1 MCFDPEVTFESGQTF
16 RWKRFVTKDEPSWI
30 GVISNYV
37 VRMRRGKAECVAKL
51 KESDSNRSNFS
62 DDIANYLS
70 TNDDLNRIVQSFPR
84 DEYLQN
90 AVKSFDGLRVLTQDP
105 WECLISFVCSINKN
119 IPAIKMML
127 ELLSMKFGSKIRSSN
142 EVFYSFPKPSTLAK
156 ASKIDL
162 LACKVGFRWR
172 FIRFIANQVRS
183 GKLDL
188 KSVSQKSY
196 GQARDELISE
206 LSGTTF
212 GVGPKVADCVMLFSM
227 HKMEAFP
234 VDVWM
239 LRCIQSIYS
248 QKMGLQDILMDK
260 KSLTRST
267 YDLVHKSAHEYFGRY
282 CGYAQQYLYMK
293 IRHDFIR
300 NKALV

>member
-37 VRMRRGKAECVAKL
+37 VRMRRRKAECIATS

-70 TNDDLNRIVQSFPR
+70 TNDDVDTIVQSFPR
-84 DEYLQN
+84 EEYLQN

-172 FIRFIANQVRS
+172 FIRFIANQVSS

-248 QKMGLQDILMDK
+248 QKMGLQDILRDK

-267 YDLVHKSAHEYFGRY
+267 YDLVHKRAHEYFGRY

-293 IRHDFIR
+293 IRDDFIR